1 MAGGTDENVCRGG
14 ESMSEG
20 VKKEEGGVEE
30 GESLVAQY
38 HADYGE
44 CQSLHKRQAKAKERT
59 WPP

>member
-1 MAGGTDENVCRGG
+1 
-14 ESMSEG
+14 MSEG